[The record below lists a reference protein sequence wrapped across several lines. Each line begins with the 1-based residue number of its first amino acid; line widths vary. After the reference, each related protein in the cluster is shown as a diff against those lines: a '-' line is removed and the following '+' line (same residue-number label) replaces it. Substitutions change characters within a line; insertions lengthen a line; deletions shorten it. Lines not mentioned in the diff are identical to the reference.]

1 MNVDQVVYQ
10 EPRAPD
16 TILLKGGSLMRF
28 GTVMAIKAIVCL
40 VFGFLLVVVPGALL
54 SFLGI
59 TVGPGGIFIARLY
72 GASLFGNL
80 MLSWYGRN
88 VAESNARQTIA
99 LDLFVYDAI
108 GFVVALLAQLSG
120 LMNPLGWFIVVVYLF
135 FTLGFGYHL
144 VVKPRA
150 S

>member
-1 MNVDQVVYQ
+1 M
-10 EPRAPD
+10 
-16 TILLKGGSLMRF
+16 KF
-28 GTVMAIKAIVCL
+28 GTVMVIKAVVCL
-40 VFGFLLVVVPGALL
+40 VFGLLLVVVPGALL

-88 VAESNARQTIA
+88 LAETSARRTIA

-108 GFVVALLAQLSG
+108 GFVVALLAQLSS
-120 LMNPLGWFIVVVYLF
+120 LMNPLGWFIVLVYLF
-135 FTLGFGYHL
+135 FTLGYGYQL
-144 VVKPRA
+144 VVKPKV

>member
-1 MNVDQVVYQ
+1 M
-10 EPRAPD
+10 
-16 TILLKGGSLMRF
+16 KFS
-28 GTVMAIKAIVCL
+28 TVMVIKAIVCL
-40 VFGFLLVVVPGALL
+40 VFGFLLVLVPGTLL
-54 SFLGI
+54 SILGI

-80 MLSWYGRN
+80 MLSWFARN
-88 VAESNARQTIA
+88 AAESSARRAII

-108 GFVVALLAQLSG
+108 GFVVALAAQLCA

-135 FTLGFGYHL
+135 FTLGFGYCL
-144 VVKPRA
+144 AVKPKA